1 MGGESGAGFKAGYTQ
16 DAKKGRILMAE
27 NYRAER
33 IALREEN
40 LYMQCILHKQEEVR
54 AKEKLEEGWAYGER
68 RGSRI

>member
-1 MGGESGAGFKAGYTQ
+1 
-16 DAKKGRILMAE
+16 MAE

-40 LYMQCILHKQEEVR
+40 LYMQCILRKQEEIR

-68 RGSRI
+68 RSRI